1 MTIQETNLVHF
12 NTQCLELFSS
22 LLIYIITMR
31 EIKAHLWRIW
41 SCLSSWLEDKEE
53 CSVHG
58 SILHTKTQTSGRK
71 ETEIRPCKH
80 TCTCHMDLEHLYFR
94 LQLHNQWNCY
104 QKSILLFFSP
114 DFSLPFGLLV
124 QTAPHRLLYSWT
136 RTLCPSGWSSSTE
149 DHSYS
154 VRHIKTR
161 LSNQDLHYNHTS
173 HKHNCYVDS

>member
-1 MTIQETNLVHF
+1 
-12 NTQCLELFSS
+12 
-22 LLIYIITMR
+22 MR
-31 EIKAHLWRIW
+31 EIKAHLWRIL

-71 ETEIRPCKH
+71 ETEIRPNIH
-80 TCTCHMDLEHLYFR
+80 VHVTWILNICTSDCSLAYRF
-94 LQLHNQWNCY
+94 HNQSNCY
-104 QKSILLFFSP
+104 QKSILLFFSL
-114 DFSLPFGLLV
+114 DFLLPFGLLV

-161 LSNQDLHYNHTS
+161 LSHQDLHYNHSS
-173 HKHNCYVDS
+173 HKHNCYVDI